1 MSRDLNAS
9 DPEDAVWVSCP
20 ECDSRPGD
28 SCILDQA
35 LSDTPG
41 FDKAVHA
48 ARIQAMH
55 NLSELHEC
63 LTCEGTG
70 SIECPDDMDP
80 EEWDYECPD
89 CGGSGEVA

>member
-1 MSRDLNAS
+1 
-9 DPEDAVWVSCP
+9 VWVSCP

-35 LSDTPG
+35 LAGTPG

-55 NLSELHEC
+55 NLSELEHE
-63 LTCEGTG
+63 
-70 SIECPDDMDP
+70 M
-80 EEWDYECPD
+80 
-89 CGGSGEVA
+89 A

>member
-1 MSRDLNAS
+1 M
-9 DPEDAVWVSCP
+9 WVSCP

-35 LSDTPG
+35 LAGTPG

-55 NLSELHEC
+55 NLSELEHE
-63 LTCEGTG
+63 
-70 SIECPDDMDP
+70 M
-80 EEWDYECPD
+80 
-89 CGGSGEVA
+89 A